1 MDNLKTLF
9 SQLQLFELKYQKI
22 EEASINSFNIF
33 EILRKPNEE
42 VNLHSRFIYELLNPN
57 GSHKQGN
64 IFLELFLKEVNLEL
78 YTLEVAVFREK
89 FNIDI
94 LVESKPKAIIIENK
108 IDTQDHSN
116 QISKYLNIVKKRGYQ
131 NSNIS
136 IIYLTL
142 FEEEPNEVSMRDR
155 VINITYSE
163 NIRNWID
170 SCIKEVALIPTLRE
184 TLVQYL
190 NLINRLTHQSHYKG
204 FILEVKDFLLKENNL
219 KTILNIEAS
228 IIEAK
233 IEVQL
238 TFWRELIANLEPH
251 YKFEFTNYNNDK
263 TIEKSVNRYYK
274 KQKNRK
280 DYGYEYKVDK
290 NLYFYI
296 ELQNNIYY
304 GFYFPDKEKE
314 LASQH
319 EKLNKIKIDW
329 EDEDYWKYTDK
340 RLNFETFNN
349 KNVLDLLDSSIRE
362 NDIKKISNE
371 IIDLIKQYQ
380 QEINNSEVVL

>member
-1 MDNLKTLF
+1 MDNLKTFF

-78 YTLEVAVFREK
+78 STLEVAVFREK

-131 NSNIS
+131 NRNIS

-163 NIRNWID
+163 NIRNWIE
-170 SCIKEVALIPTLRE
+170 SCVKEVALIPTLRE

-280 DYGYEYKVDK
+280 DYGYEYRVED

-296 ELQNNIYY
+296 ELKNNIYY
-304 GFYFPDKEKE
+304 GFYFFDEEKE
-314 LASQH
+314 LKSQH

-329 EDEDYWKYTDK
+329 EDENYWKYTDK
-340 RLNFETFNN
+340 KLNFEEFNN
-349 KNVLDLLDSSIRE
+349 KNVLDLIDSTIRE
-362 NDIKKISNE
+362 NDIKAISNE

-380 QEINNSEVVL
+380 K

>member
-33 EILRKPNEE
+33 SILRKSNEE

-57 GSHKQGN
+57 GTHKQGSK
-64 IFLELFLKEVNLEL
+64 FLELFLKEIEIEL
-78 YTLEVAVFREK
+78 PSLDVAIFKEK

-94 LVESKPKAIIIENK
+94 LIESKPKAVIIENK

-116 QISKYLNIVKKRGYQ
+116 QLSNYLNTIKSRGYRDE
-131 NSNIS
+131 NIS
-136 IIYLTL
+136 LIYLTL
-142 FEEEPNEVSMRDR
+142 SEEEPNEESIREKVL
-155 VINITYSE
+155 NITYSE
-163 NIRNWID
+163 HIRNWIK
-170 SCIKEVALIPTLRE
+170 SCIKEVATTPTLRE

-190 NLINRLTHQSHYKG
+190 NLINKLTHQSHYKG
-204 FILEVKDFLLKENNL
+204 FILEVKDFLLKDNNL
-219 KTILNIEAS
+219 KTVLNIEAS

-233 IEVQL
+233 VEVQL
-238 TFWRELIANLEPH
+238 TFWRELINNLQPH

-280 DYGYEYKVDK
+280 DYGYEYQIND

-296 ELQNNIYY
+296 ELKNNLYY
-304 GFYFPDKEKE
+304 GFYFLDDENKRD
-314 LASQH
+314 SQV
-319 EKLNKIKIDW
+319 EKLDKIKIDW
-329 EDEDYWKYTDK
+329 EDGDYWKYTDK
-340 RLNFETFNN
+340 RLNFEEFNTP
-349 KNVLDLLDSSIRE
+349 NVLDLLDRATRKE
-362 NDIKKISNE
+362 DIAKISNE
-371 IIDLIKQYQ
+371 IIYLIKEY
-380 QEINNSEVVL
+380 NK